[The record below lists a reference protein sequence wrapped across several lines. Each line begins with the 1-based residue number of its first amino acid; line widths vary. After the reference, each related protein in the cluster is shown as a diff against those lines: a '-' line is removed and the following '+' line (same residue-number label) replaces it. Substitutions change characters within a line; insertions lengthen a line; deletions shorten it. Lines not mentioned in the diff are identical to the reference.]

1 MKYSS
6 AEKSEAIKR
15 YQHGEPIHEISQ
27 ATGISKSTLYSWI
40 KPYSQIVSCDH
51 MSVTL
56 KDYDDLKRHAE
67 KLECMIKVLK
77 CASCTATAPLSEKL
91 AALEAMYGQYSVRV
105 LCEALEVPRGTFY
118 NHILRNKKG
127 NSSYAQHRR
136 ELCAKILSIHEDTGH
151 VLGARKIR
159 AILMEQGECVS
170 LKLVNELMKEMN
182 LSSARKS
189 AKCDVP
195 ALCSPKKKANLLHRS
210 FHADAPNKI
219 WVSDV
224 TCIKLKN
231 RYYYICVII
240 DLFSRK
246 VVSYRISLSN
256 STQLVTSTFKSAY
269 QKRVPCGE
277 LTFHSD
283 QGTPYTSYAFQRL
296 LHQRHVKQSFSN
308 PGSPL
313 DNAVA
318 ESFFSTMKKEE
329 LYRID
334 YQSEAQFRQRV
345 EAYVSFFNHVR
356 PHMSLNYKTPD
367 QVEAHFRASTISGN
381 ATLPGSD
388 PDDF

>member
-1 MKYSS
+1 M
-6 AEKSEAIKR
+6 
-15 YQHGEPIHEISQ
+15 
-27 ATGISKSTLYSWI
+27 
-40 KPYSQIVSCDH
+40 
-51 MSVTL
+51 
-56 KDYDDLKRHAE
+56 
-67 KLECMIKVLK
+67 
-77 CASCTATAPLSEKL
+77 
-91 AALEAMYGQYSVRV
+91 
-105 LCEALEVPRGTFY
+105 
-118 NHILRNKKG
+118 
-127 NSSYAQHRR
+127 
-136 ELCAKILSIHEDTGH
+136 
-151 VLGARKIR
+151 
-159 AILMEQGECVS
+159 
-170 LKLVNELMKEMN
+170 
-182 LSSARKS
+182 SSARKS

-246 VVSYRISLSN
+246 VVSYRIGLSN

-345 EAYVSFFNHVR
+345 DAYVSFFNHVR
-356 PHMSLNYKTPD
+356 PHMSLNYKDTRPSGSQFHGWHNFRKCHTPWFRSWRFFIL
-367 QVEAHFRASTISGN
+367 HFHFLIFALMRFGSVKSYAQISLQ
-381 ATLPGSD
+381 TLGK
-388 PDDF
+388 